1 MGTPEECTHA
11 DVLVGVEMTAA
22 RWPGSGAEDD
32 ALIQQGRCEQCGSQV
47 TRRGAPD
54 AWAPWLLTSSKRYR
68 WG

>member
-1 MGTPEECTHA
+1 MATPEECTHA
-11 DVLVGVEMTAA
+11 EVLVGVEMTAA
-22 RWPGSGAEDD
+22 RWPGSGAEGD

-54 AWAPWLLTSSKRYR
+54 AWAPWLLSSSKRYR

>member
-1 MGTPEECTHA
+1 MATPEECTHA

-22 RWPGSGAEDD
+22 RWPGSEAEDD

-54 AWAPWLLTSSKRYR
+54 AWAPWLLAPAKRYR

>member
-1 MGTPEECTHA
+1 MGTQEECPHA

-22 RWPGSGAEDD
+22 RWPGSEAESD

-54 AWAPWLLTSSKRYR
+54 AWAPWLLSSAKRYR

>member
-22 RWPGSGAEDD
+22 RWPGTDAGAD
-32 ALIQQGRCEQCGSQV
+32 ALIQQGRCEQCGAQV
-47 TRRGAPD
+47 TRTGAPD
-54 AWAPWLLTSSKRYR
+54 AWRPWRVAPPKRYR

>member
-1 MGTPEECTHA
+1 MESPEECAHA

-22 RWPGSGAEDD
+22 RWPGSEAESD

-54 AWAPWLLTSSKRYR
+54 AWAPWLLSSSKRYR